1 MSGICPPI
9 KNNLYDHSCALPKVL
24 HIYTKFLRRKQLNC
38 VCVQAEKSGNIKAER
53 CIYYN
58 LLHLEIIL
66 TFPSWLSSWSNY
78 SLVLINTAFLVH
90 NCSASATRTAKWKQK
105 CRDTLWVFFFFGQ
118 FVISSVFMWLFRFS
132 QHLSML
138 SSLQLFLFY
147 RNVYTLTAQD
157 KKSSIE

>member
-38 VCVQAEKSGNIKAER
+38 MCVQAEKSGNIKAER

-78 SLVLINTAFLVH
+78 LLVLINTAFLVH
-90 NCSASATRTAKWKQK
+90 NCSASATRTAEWKQK
-105 CRDTLWVFFFFGQ
+105 CRDTLWVVFFFL
-118 FVISSVFMWLFRFS
+118 VCLSFR
-132 QHLSML
+132 LSL
-138 SSLQLFLFY
+138 CDFFASHNICQCYL
-147 RNVYTLTAQD
+147 VYNYFCFIEMFTL
-157 KKSSIE
+157 